1 MVAINSNI
9 TTKASIY
16 ELSEAG
22 SFVIHDYDPLLDQ
35 DIQYQEDF
43 YFVEAI
49 TYGDQ
54 TQVFPCYF
62 NGDRM
67 DDTPLAT
74 IAGSD
79 HHEALKAAGIDVM
92 TAEEVLSH

>member
-1 MVAINSNI
+1 MVAISSNI
-9 TTKASIY
+9 TTKASLY

-43 YFVEAI
+43 YFVEAV
-49 TYGDQ
+49 TDGDQ

-62 NGDRM
+62 NGDRI

-79 HHEALKAAGIDVM
+79 HQQALKAAGIDAVNF
-92 TAEEVLSH
+92 ERVFP